1 MIIQHTADSKL
12 VLFNPETVQ
21 ERKKLMAFPGLMTH
35 GLQFYCPNE
44 PNLVYNLYSRLQK
57 KIKDIKYTPAIKKI
71 IDEPMK
77 ILEIPEDFNFHTE
90 PLKHQ
95 RIALRF
101 AYSFGSFMNL
111 SEPGLGKTKVTLDY
125 IWLMKFVKSII
136 VCPKPLRFV
145 WIEEA
150 LVHRPELSVYV
161 IETTDWEKEKEAVL
175 AADIVVVNYDK
186 AVTLEKHLESLQAD
200 FLAVDEGL
208 IKNPSTDRTKAL
220 TRLSKSIPYK
230 CVMSGTL
237 VNNSP
242 LDVFAPIRFTQ
253 PALTGEAFGKFRD
266 EYSIVSRHN
275 RFITVGYK
283 NVDEVKDMLAACSV
297 IMTKAE
303 WLKDLPPKEFHR
315 VYVQMGDVQ
324 RDYYQKLASNY
335 LLQIP
340 EQNIEIEVD
349 NPLSVLIKLNQISN
363 GFIYYKDNPEESL
376 AELFGKEGKAKK
388 VARKQYIFP
397 EQPKADA
404 LIKLINSEK
413 YNSYDGEEA
422 NKGTRAIIW
431 YNLAAELEI
440 ISSALTKDG
449 RTFLTIGGGTKDI
462 GGIVRKFN
470 KDPSIQFLVCQAK
483 TINYGVTI
491 MGTVKKG
498 EEEGDLD
505 MLPSFDKR
513 VSDQIFYS
521 ANFSL
526 EVFLQQQDRIHRIGQ
541 TRKCRYWMLLTNSK
555 IERSIADRL
564 ELKLICNKEILV
576 DIVSSLGQT
585 LLED

>member
-1 MIIQHTADSKL
+1 MIIQHTADNKL
-12 VLFNPETVQ
+12 VLFNPENVQ

-44 PNLVYNLYSRLQK
+44 ANLVYNLYSRLK
-57 KIKDIKYTPAIKKI
+57 RKIKDIKCTSEIKSI
-71 IDEPMK
+71 LDEPMK
-77 ILEIPEDFNFHTE
+77 ILDIPEDFLFHTE

-101 AYSFGSFMNL
+101 AYTFGSFMNL
-111 SEPGLGKTKVTLDY
+111 SEPGLGKTKVALDF
-125 IWLMKFVKSII
+125 IWLMKFKKSVI

-150 LVHRPELSVYV
+150 LIHRPELSVYV
-161 IETTDWEKEKEAVL
+161 IETTDWGKEKDAIM
-175 AADIVVVNYDK
+175 AADVVVINYDK
-186 AVTLEKHLESLQAD
+186 AVTLEKHLESLNAD

-208 IKNPSTDRTKAL
+208 IKNPSTERTKSL
-220 TRLSKSIPYK
+220 TRLSKSIKYK

-253 PALTGEAFGKFRD
+253 PCLTGEAFGKFRD

-283 NVDEVKDMLAACSV
+283 NVDEVKSILSACSI

-315 VYVQMGDVQ
+315 IYVQMGDVQ

-340 EQNIEIEVD
+340 EQNIEVEVD

-363 GFIYYKDNPEESL
+363 GFIYYRDNAEESL
-376 AELFGKEGKAKK
+376 AELYGKEGKVKK
-388 VARKQYIFP
+388 VPRKQFIFP

-404 LIKLINSEK
+404 LIKLINTEK
-413 YNSYDGEEA
+413 YNCYDGEEK
-422 NKGTRAIIW
+422 NKGTRSIIW
-431 YNLAAELEI
+431 YNLAAELDI
-440 ISSALTKDG
+440 IIDALKKDG
-449 RTFLTIGGGTKDI
+449 RTFLTIGGGIKDI
-462 GGIVRKFN
+462 GSVVKKFN
-470 KDPSIQFLVCQAK
+470 TDPSTQFLVCQAK

-491 MGTVKKG
+491 MGSVKKG

-505 MLPSFDKR
+505 ILPSFDRR

-521 ANFSL
+521 INFSL

-541 TRKCRYWMLLTNSK
+541 TRICRYWMLLTNSK

-564 ELKLICNKEILV
+564 ELKLLCNKEILV
-576 DIVSSLGQT
+576 DIVGSLGEN
-585 LLED
+585 LLEN